1 MIWKIVFD
9 ILIKQATIVDGTGAA
24 GWTGDVGIRNG
35 RFEAV
40 ERRLDARARRVI
52 DAADLVLAPGFI
64 DMHSHSDM
72 ALLDDPRAEVKL
84 RQGVTAEVV
93 GNCGASLAPLEPDS
107 RDLVIKDVIS
117 NPDQT
122 GRPISWLSFG
132 EYADV
137 LEASGLS
144 LDVLGLVGHGT
155 LRTTVMGFSPAAPDA
170 RQLDHMKGLLADA
183 LQNGACGLSTGL
195 IYAPGCFAETR
206 ELIELAEVAG
216 RLGKIYTSHMRN
228 EAEGIFDALRE
239 TIRIGQEADVPV
251 HVSHLKLAGHRNWQL
266 AEKVVETFETARRQ
280 GVDITCDVYPYFRSQ
295 TTMLA
300 LLPPWS
306 LEGGVPALLSRLQSS
321 ANRDRIIDHMR
332 DGLPGWENMV
342 HNAGWDK
349 IFVSAVK
356 STPNKSMEGQA
367 ISRLAAAAGR
377 DPFQFVLSLIQAEQG
392 AVSIVCE
399 SMHEDNVARFLALP
413 YAMVGSDGSPT
424 AGKPHPRL
432 YGTFPRVVRRFVRE
446 LAVLS
451 LEEAVHKMTGL
462 TAARLRLADSGTIEI
477 GRRASAVL
485 FDPQRFADT
494 ATFEDPRQYP
504 LGLHQVIVNGEVVFD
519 EGGHTGSTPGKFLR
533 T

>member
-1 MIWKIVFD
+1 MMFD

-24 GWTGDVGIRNG
+24 GWRGDVGIHSG
-35 RFEAV
+35 HFQAV
-40 ERRLDARARRVI
+40 ELRLDAPAQRII
-52 DAADLVLAPGFI
+52 DAQDLVLAPGFI
-64 DMHSHSDM
+64 DMHSHSDK

-93 GNCGASLAPLEPDS
+93 GNCGASLAPVEPDS
-107 RDLVIKDVIS
+107 RDLVVKDVIS
-117 NPDQT
+117 NPDQA
-122 GRPISWLSFG
+122 GKPISWLSFG
-132 EYADV
+132 EYAAA

-144 LDVLGLVGHGT
+144 INVLGLVGHGT

-170 RQLDHMKGLLADA
+170 RQLEHMKNLLADA
-183 LQNGACGLSTGL
+183 LSDGACGLSTGL

-206 ELIELAEVAG
+206 ELIELAKVAG
-216 RLGKIYTSHMRN
+216 RFGKIYTSHMRN
-228 EAEGIFDALRE
+228 EAEGIFDALGE
-239 TIRIGQEADVPV
+239 TIRIGQEAGVPV
-251 HVSHLKLAGHRNWQL
+251 HVSHLKLAGYRNWHL
-266 AEKVVETFETARRQ
+266 AEEVVETIETARRQ

-321 ANRDRIIDHMR
+321 ENRERIIGEMI
-332 DGLPGWENMV
+332 DGLPGWENMF

-349 IFVSAVK
+349 IFVTAVK
-356 STPNKSMEGQA
+356 TKANKPMEGRSV
-367 ISRLAAAAGR
+367 SRLAPESGQ

-392 AVSIVCE
+392 AVSIVSE
-399 SMHEDNVARFLALP
+399 SMREDNVARFLALP

-432 YGTFPRVVRRFVRE
+432 YGTFPRVIRRFVRE

-462 TAARLRLADSGTIEI
+462 TAARLGLADWGMIQL
-477 GRRASAVL
+477 GRRANAVL
-485 FDPQRFADT
+485 FDPQSLADT
-494 ATFEDPRQYP
+494 ATFEEPRQYP
-504 LGLHQVIVNGEVVFD
+504 LGVHQVIVNGEVVFD
-519 EGGHTGSTPGKFLR
+519 KECHTGATPGKFLR